1 MDGYARFVNEE
12 KRVEDSLGFVEFSDQ
27 LASKA
32 PTPGGGGAS
41 AAVGALSCALGQMV
55 CNLTLGKEKY
65 ASVEDEVQTLVDE
78 LEAERREMLAL
89 VDEDAAAFEPLSKA
103 YSIPKDA
110 PGRDEVME
118 AALSRACEPPL
129 QIMELA
135 ARVIDQLARLAEIG
149 SRMAIS
155 DVGVAAVFAKA
166 ALEGASL
173 NVYINA
179 GSMKDESKARA
190 LSGRADELIAVC
202 ATRAQQAFDSIAEN
216 LKG

>member
-1 MDGYARFVNEE
+1 MGKCTRVVAKE

-55 CNLTLGKEKY
+55 CNLTMGKDRY
-65 ASVEDEVQTLVDE
+65 ADVQEEVTALVDT
-78 LEAERREMLAL
+78 LEGERREMLDL
-89 VDEDAAAFEPLSKA
+89 VDRDAEAFEPLSKA
-103 YSIPKDA
+103 YSIPKDD
-110 PGRDEVME
+110 PQRDEVME
-118 AALSRACEPPL
+118 EALERACEPPL

-135 ARVIDQLARLAEIG
+135 ARAIDQLARLAEIG

-179 GSMKDESKARA
+179 GSMKDEGKARA

-202 ATRAQQAFDSIAEN
+202 ASRAQRVFDSIANN

>member
-1 MDGYARFVNEE
+1 MDGYVRFVNEE
-12 KRVEDSLGFVEFSDQ
+12 RRMEDSMGFVEFSDQ

-65 ASVEDEVQTLVDE
+65 ASVEDEVRSLVEE
-78 LEAERREMLAL
+78 LEHERRAMLAL

-103 YSIPKDA
+103 YSIPKDD
-110 PGRDEVME
+110 PGRDELME
-118 AALSRACEPPL
+118 AALERACEPPL
-129 QIMELA
+129 QIMELS

-179 GSMKDESKARA
+179 GSMKDRA
-190 LSGRADELIAVC
+190 HADELQECASEFIAKY
-202 ATRAQQAFDSIAEN
+202 APRAQQTFDLIAEN

>member
-1 MDGYARFVNEE
+1 MGKCTRVVAKE
-12 KRVEDSLGFVEFSDQ
+12 KHVEDSLSFVEFSDR

-55 CNLTLGKEKY
+55 CNLTMGKDRY
-65 ASVEDEVQTLVDE
+65 ADVQEEVTALVDT
-78 LEAERREMLAL
+78 LESERREMLDL
-89 VDEDAAAFEPLSKA
+89 VDRDAEAFEPLSKA
-103 YSIPKDA
+103 YSIPKDD
-110 PGRDEVME
+110 PQRDEVME
-118 AALSRACEPPL
+118 EALERACEPPL

-202 ATRAQQAFDSIAEN
+202 ASRAQQAFDSIAEN

>member
-1 MDGYARFVNEE
+1 MDGYVRFVNEE
-12 KRVEDSLGFVEFSDQ
+12 RRMEDSMGFVEFSDQ

-55 CNLTLGKEKY
+55 CNLTSGKEKY
-65 ASVEDEVQTLVDE
+65 ASVEDEVQSLVEE
-78 LEAERREMLAL
+78 LEHERHAMLAL

-103 YSIPKDA
+103 YSIPRDD
-110 PGRDEVME
+110 PNRDEIME
-118 AALSRACEPPL
+118 AALVRACEPPL

-135 ARVIDQLARLAEIG
+135 AHVIDQLARLAEVG

-173 NVYINA
+173 NVHINA
-179 GSMKDESKARA
+179 GSMKDCARA
-190 LSGRADELIAVC
+190 DELQARADELIANY
-202 ATRAQQAFDSIAEN
+202 APRAQKTFDSVVEN
-216 LKG
+216 LRG